1 MILDSGVNKQ
11 LSPVVEMAFQYIR
24 PKAICII
31 RQGLRYLLEFSKWPT
46 EKDIFYIPLGGQIQY
61 GEYGEDTIRREL
73 DEEIGAEVS
82 NIRYLGTIENI
93 FTVEKQI
100 GHEIVLVYEAD
111 LVDTSF
117 YKKEVI
123 EGIENE
129 VDPPLP
135 IVAYWKTM
143 KEIDEEGYLVYPDRL
158 RELLGE

>member
-1 MILDSGVNKQ
+1 MVFK
-11 LSPVVEMAFQYIR
+11 FIR

-31 RQGLRYLLEFSKWPT
+31 RKGSKFLLEFSRWPT
-46 EKDIFYIPLGGQIQY
+46 EDDAFYIPLGGQIKY
-61 GEYGEDTIRREL
+61 GEFGEDTIRREL
-73 DEEIGAEVS
+73 LEEIGAEVC
-82 NIRYLGTIENI
+82 NLRYLGTIENI

-111 LVDTSF
+111 LTDASL

-123 EGIENE
+123 EGTEIE

-143 KEIDEEGYLVYPDRL
+143 KEIDEEGYPVYPDRL
-158 RELLGE
+158 RELLGV